1 MSLRVL
7 ILTLGFLGA
16 LSLAPLASIAA
27 ASTEPTGV
35 VADFGDRTLKMLS
48 DQTLT
53 QPDRESRFGALLDE
67 DFDFQSI
74 ARFVLGR
81 YWATATDEQK
91 QQFTKAFRDYVV
103 LAYAN
108 RFNEFSGATF
118 KVTGQRAESET
129 TQLVSTQVQRR
140 EGGAPAHVDWRVRKG
155 ADGYKIT
162 EVIVDGISM
171 SLTHRQE
178 FAAII
183 ERNGGN
189 VGDLISQLRQRTG
202 DTPAKQ

>member
-1 MSLRVL
+1 MGVRAL
-7 ILTLGFLGA
+7 IPALGLLGLLA
-16 LSLAPLASIAA
+16 LAPLSGVAA
-27 ASTEPTGV
+27 AATEPTGV
-35 VADFGDRTLKMLS
+35 VADFGDRTLQMLG
-48 DQTLT
+48 DQKLT
-53 QPDRESRFGALLDE
+53 QPDRESRFGALLDQ
-67 DFDFQSI
+67 DFDFQAI

-81 YWATATDEQK
+81 YWLTATDDQK
-91 QQFTKAFRDYVV
+91 QQFAKVFRDYVV

-108 RFNEFSGATF
+108 RFNEFSGASF
-118 KVTGQRAESET
+118 KVTGQHAESET

-140 EGGAPAHVDWRVRKG
+140 DGGAPAHVDWRVRKG

-178 FAAII
+178 FASII

-202 DTPAKQ
+202 DTAAKQ

>member
-1 MSLRVL
+1 MGVRAL
-7 ILTLGFLGA
+7 IPALGFLGM
-16 LSLAPLASIAA
+16 LTLAPLSGVAA
-27 ASTEPTGV
+27 AATEPTGV
-35 VADFGDRTLKMLS
+35 VADFGDRTLQMLS
-48 DQTLT
+48 DQKLT
-53 QPDRESRFGALLDE
+53 QPDRESRFGALLDQ
-67 DFDFQSI
+67 DFDFQTI

-81 YWATATDEQK
+81 YWQTASDDQK
-91 QQFTKAFRDYVV
+91 QQFAKVFRDYVV

-108 RFNEFSGATF
+108 RFNEFSGASF
-118 KVTGQRAESET
+118 KVTGQRPESET
-129 TQLVSTQVQRR
+129 TELVSTQVQRR
-140 EGGAPAHVDWRVRKG
+140 DGGAPAHVDWRVRKG

-189 VGDLISQLRQRTG
+189 VGDLIAQLRQRTG
-202 DTPAKQ
+202 DTAKQ

>member
-1 MSLRVL
+1 MGVRALIPALGVL
-7 ILTLGFLGA
+7 GMLA
-16 LSLAPLASIAA
+16 LAPLSGVAA
-27 ASTEPTGV
+27 AATEPTGV
-35 VADFGDRTLKMLS
+35 VADFGDRTLQMLG
-48 DQTLT
+48 DQKLT
-53 QPDRESRFGALLDE
+53 QPDRESRFGALLDQ
-67 DFDFQSI
+67 DFDFQTI

-81 YWATATDEQK
+81 YWQTASDDQK
-91 QQFTKAFRDYVV
+91 QQFAKVFRDYVV

-108 RFNEFSGATF
+108 RFNEFSGASF

-129 TQLVSTQVQRR
+129 TELVSTQVQRR
-140 EGGAPAHVDWRVRKG
+140 DGSAPAHVDWRVRKG

-178 FAAII
+178 FASII

-189 VGDLISQLRQRTG
+189 IGDLIAQLRQRTG
-202 DTPAKQ
+202 DTAKQ